1 MGNNKTMDITDVDN
15 IILRLD
21 ETVSLLGILS
31 EDKDDLSEMIAK
43 TENKEFSAEMVLAYI
58 KQRLNS
64 RMDSLMD
71 LSIVITSDQAKN
83 LNNYLNQENQRRKDN
98 DNEGQT
104 TNK

>member
-15 IILRLD
+15 IVLRLD

-43 TENKEFSAEMVLAYI
+43 AENKEFSAEMVLAYI

-64 RMDSLMD
+64 RMDSLLD